1 MEAINMGDENLS
13 EKANRLHQ
21 AYQGKIQV
29 LPKVPVRD
37 RSDLS
42 IWYTPG
48 VAEPCKEIKEDKEK
62 VYEYTNKSNTVAV
75 ISDGTRILGV
85 GDIGPLAGLPVME
98 GKALLFKHFG
108 GVDAFPIMIDT
119 KNPDKFIE
127 VVKLIAPSF
136 GGVNLEDISSPK
148 CFYILD
154 RLRKEL
160 DIPVWHDDQQGTATV
175 VLAAM
180 INALKIVGKKLEDV
194 IVTSFGAGA
203 AGYAVIKLLI
213 EAGVD
218 PGNIRVVELVNREP
232 TVLHQHMDLA
242 RLFPYR
248 GCLLRKTNR
257 DNVMGGPEEAL
268 KDADVLISF
277 TRPGPGVI
285 KKEWIA
291 KMNDDAIV
299 FPLANPVP
307 EIWPEEA
314 KEAGAR
320 IVGTG
325 RSDLPNQINNSLG
338 FPGIFRGALDVR
350 ATTITDSMAVAAAYE
365 LARIGEEEG
374 LSEEKILPTM
384 DNWDVFPREAAAVAI
399 AALEAGVAKKYVT
412 WDEEYEH
419 ARNMI
424 ENARKSLK
432 VLMNEKVIKE
442 V

>member
-1 MEAINMGDENLS
+1 MSKEDLVKKAS
-13 EKANRLHQ
+13 ELH
-21 AYQGKIQV
+21 AKYRGKIQS
-29 LPKVPVRD
+29 LPKVPVRGME
-37 RSDLS
+37 DLS
-42 IWYTPG
+42 VWYTPG

-62 VYEYTNKSNTVAV
+62 VYEYTNKGNTVAV
-75 ISDGTRILGV
+75 ISDGTRILGL

-98 GKALLFKHFG
+98 GKSLLFKHFG

-136 GGVNLEDISSPK
+136 GGINLEDISSPK

-175 VLAAM
+175 VLAAV

-194 IVTSFGAGA
+194 IVASFGAGA

-307 EIWPEEA
+307 EILPEEA

-325 RSDLPNQINNSLG
+325 RSDYPNQINNSLG

-350 ATTITDSMAVAAAYE
+350 ARTITDSMAVAAAYE
-365 LARIGEEEG
+365 LARVGEEEG
-374 LSEEKILPTM
+374 LQEDKILPTM
-384 DNWDVFPREAAAVAI
+384 NSWEVFAREAAAVAI
-399 AALEAGVAKKYVT
+399 AALEAGVARKYVT
-412 WDEEYEH
+412 WDEEYDH
-419 ARNMI
+419 AQALI
-424 ENARKSLK
+424 EKSRMSLK
-432 VLMNEKVIKE
+432 VLMDEKIIKE

>member
-1 MEAINMGDENLS
+1 MTDENIK
-13 EKANRLHQ
+13 EKALRLHS
-21 AYQGKIQV
+21 AYRGKIQT

-37 RSDLS
+37 RNDLS

-48 VAEPCKEIKEDKEK
+48 VAEPCLAIKEDTES
-62 VYEYTNKSNTVAV
+62 VYQYTNKGNTVAV
-75 ISDGTRILGV
+75 VSDGTRILGL

-98 GKALLFKHFG
+98 GKSLLFKHFG
-108 GVDAFPIMIDT
+108 GVDAVPIMLDT

-127 VVKLIAPSF
+127 VVKILAPSF

-160 DIPVWHDDQQGTATV
+160 NIPVWHDDQQGTATV
-175 VLAAM
+175 VLAAVL
-180 INALKIVGKKLEDV
+180 NALKITGKKLEEV
-194 IVTSFGAGA
+194 IVASFGVGA
-203 AGYAVIKLLI
+203 AGFAVIRLLV

-218 PGNIRVVELVNREP
+218 PGNIRVVEMVNREP

-248 GCLLRKTNR
+248 GCLLRKTNK

-268 KDADVLISF
+268 KGADVLISF

-285 KKEWIA
+285 KKEWIS
-291 KMNDDAIV
+291 KMNHAAAV
-299 FPLANPVP
+299 FALANPVP
-307 EIWPEEA
+307 EIWPDEA
-314 KEAGAR
+314 KETGAK

-325 RSDLPNQINNSLG
+325 RSDFPNQINNSLG

-350 ATTITDSMAVAAAYE
+350 ATKITDGMAVAAAHE
-365 LARIGEEEG
+365 LAKIGEEEE
-374 LSEEKILPTM
+374 LSEDKILPTM
-384 DNWDVFPREAAAVAI
+384 DDWKIFAREAAAVAV
-399 AALEAGVAKKYVT
+399 AALEEGVARKYIT

-419 ARNMI
+419 ALGII
-424 ENARKSLK
+424 ENSIESLK
-432 VLMNEKVIKE
+432 LLVDNGRIKE

>member
-1 MEAINMGDENLS
+1 MVIQMADDIGN
-13 EKANRLHQ
+13 KALERHEV
-21 AYQGKIQV
+21 YRGKIQM
-29 LPKVPVRD
+29 LPKVPVRG
-37 RSDLS
+37 RGDLS

-48 VAEPCKEIKEDKEK
+48 VAEPCKAIKEDPEK
-62 VYEYTNKSNTVAV
+62 VYEYTNKGNTVAV
-75 ISDGTRILGV
+75 VSDATRILGL

-98 GKALLFKHFG
+98 GKSLLFKHFG
-108 GVDAFPIMIDT
+108 GVDAVPIMLDT

-127 VVKLIAPSF
+127 TVKLIAPSF
-136 GGVNLEDISSPK
+136 GGINLEDISSPK

-175 VLAAM
+175 VLAAVL
-180 INALKIVGKKLEDV
+180 NALKIVGKKLEDV
-194 IVTSFGAGA
+194 VIASFGAGA
-203 AGYAVIKLLI
+203 AGYAVMRLLV
-213 EAGVD
+213 EAGVN
-218 PGNIRVVELVNREP
+218 PGNIRVVEMVNREP

-268 KDADVLISF
+268 RDADILISF

-285 KKEWIA
+285 KKEWI
-291 KMNDDAIV
+291 KLMNDDAIV

-307 EIWPEEA
+307 EILPGDA

-325 RSDLPNQINNSLG
+325 RSDYPNQINNSLG
-338 FPGIFRGALDVR
+338 FPGIFRGALDVH
-350 ATTITDSMAVAAAYE
+350 ATTITDGMAVAAAHE
-365 LARIGEEEG
+365 LAKVGEEEG
-374 LSEEKILPTM
+374 LSEDHVLPTM
-384 DNWDVFPREAAAVAI
+384 DDWDVFAREAAAVAI
-399 AALEAGVAKKYVT
+399 AALEEGVARKYVT
-412 WDEEYEH
+412 WDEEYE
-419 ARNMI
+419 R
-424 ENARKSLK
+424 ARKIIKLSRDSLK
-432 VLMNEKVIKE
+432 ILMDNGIIKE

>member
-1 MEAINMGDENLS
+1 MTDEALK
-13 EKANRLHQ
+13 EKAKELHRR
-21 AYQGKIQV
+21 YRGKIQV
-29 LPKVPVRD
+29 FSKVPVRNL
-37 RSDLS
+37 SDLS

-48 VAEPCKEIKEDKEK
+48 VAEPCKEIKEDREK
-62 VYEYTNKSNTVAV
+62 VYEYTNKGNTVAV
-75 ISDGTRILGV
+75 ISDATRILGL

-98 GKALLFKHFG
+98 GKSLLFKHFG

-136 GGVNLEDISSPK
+136 GGINLEDISSPK

-175 VLAAM
+175 VLAAV

-194 IVTSFGAGA
+194 VVASFGAGA
-203 AGYAVIKLLI
+203 AGFAVIRLLI

-268 KDADVLISF
+268 KDADILISF

-307 EIWPEEA
+307 EIWPDEA

-325 RSDLPNQINNSLG
+325 RSDFPNQINNSLG

-365 LARIGEEEG
+365 LARVGEEEG
-374 LSEEKILPTM
+374 LHEDKILPTM
-384 DNWDVFPREAAAVAI
+384 ENWDIFPREAATVAV
-399 AALEAGVAKKYVT
+399 AALEAGVARRYIT
-412 WDEEYEH
+412 WDEEYEN
-419 ARNMI
+419 AKEII
-424 ENARKSLK
+424 ERSRKSLK
-432 VLMNEKVIKE
+432 LLMENGLIKE

>member
-1 MEAINMGDENLS
+1 MTDDDIK
-13 EKANRLHQ
+13 EKAIELHD
-21 AYQGKIQV
+21 AYRGKIQM

-37 RSDLS
+37 RKDLS

-48 VAEPCKEIKEDKEK
+48 VAEPCKAIAEDKDK
-62 VYEYTNKSNTVAV
+62 VYEYTNKGNTVAV
-75 ISDGTRILGV
+75 VSDATRILGL

-108 GVDAFPIMIDT
+108 GVDAVPIMLDT

-127 VVKLIAPSF
+127 VVKILAPSF

-160 DIPVWHDDQQGTATV
+160 NIPVWHDDQQGTATV
-175 VLAAM
+175 VLAAVL
-180 INALKIVGKKLEDV
+180 NALKIVGKKLDEV
-194 IVTSFGAGA
+194 VVASFGAGA
-203 AGYAVIKLLI
+203 AGYAVMRLLV

-218 PGNIRVVELVNREP
+218 PGNIRVVEVVNREP

-248 GCLLRKTNR
+248 GCLLRKTNK

-268 KDADVLISF
+268 KDADILISF
-277 TRPGPGVI
+277 TKPGPGVI

-291 KMNDDAIV
+291 RMNNDAIV

-307 EIWPEEA
+307 EIWPDEA
-314 KEAGAR
+314 KEAGAK

-325 RSDLPNQINNSLG
+325 RSDFPNQINNSLG

-350 ATTITDSMAVAAAYE
+350 ATTITDGMAVAAAHE
-365 LARIGEEEG
+365 LAKVGEEEG
-374 LSEEKILPTM
+374 LHEDKILPTM
-384 DNWDVFPREAAAVAI
+384 DNWEVFAREAAAVAI
-399 AALEAGVAKKYVT
+399 AALEEGVARKYVT
-412 WDEEYEH
+412 WDEEYER
-419 ARNMI
+419 AMAIIKNSR
-424 ENARKSLK
+424 ESLK
-432 VLMNEKVIKE
+432 VLMDNGIIKE

>member
-1 MEAINMGDENLS
+1 MENEDIS
-13 EKANRLHQ
+13 EKAKSRHAQ
-21 AYQGKIQV
+21 YRGKIQV
-29 LPKVPVRD
+29 LPKVPVKD
-37 RSDLS
+37 RKDLS

-48 VAEPCKEIKEDKEK
+48 VAEPCKEIKEDHEK
-62 VYEYTNKSNTVAV
+62 VYEYTNKGNTVAV
-75 ISDGTRILGV
+75 ISDGTRILGL

-98 GKALLFKHFG
+98 GKSLLFKHFG

-136 GGVNLEDISSPK
+136 GGINLEDISSPK

-175 VLAAM
+175 VLAAVL
-180 INALKIVGKKLEDV
+180 NALKIVGKKLEDV
-194 IVTSFGAGA
+194 VVASFGAGA
-203 AGYAVIKLLI
+203 AGFAVIRLLI
-213 EAGVD
+213 EAGVS
-218 PGNIRVVELVNREP
+218 PGNIRVVELVNRVP

-248 GCLLRKTNR
+248 GCLLRKTNK

-268 KDADVLISF
+268 KDADILISF

-285 KKEWIA
+285 KKEWIE
-291 KMNDDAIV
+291 KMSDDAIV

-307 EIWPEEA
+307 EIWPDEA

-325 RSDLPNQINNSLG
+325 RSDFPNQINNSLG
-338 FPGIFRGALDVR
+338 FPGIFRGTLDVR

-365 LARIGEEEG
+365 LARVGEEEG
-374 LSEEKILPTM
+374 LHEDKILPTM
-384 DNWDVFPREAAAVAI
+384 DNQDIFPREAAAIAV
-399 AALEAGVAKKYVT
+399 AALEAGVARRYVS
-412 WDEEYEH
+412 WDEEYEN
-419 ARNMI
+419 AKRII
-424 ENARKSLK
+424 ENSRESLK
-432 VLMNEKVIKE
+432 VLMDNGIIKE

>member
-1 MEAINMGDENLS
+1 MTEDIG
-13 EKANRLHQ
+13 EKAKWLHSL
-21 AYQGKIQV
+21 YRGKIQT
-29 LPKVPVRD
+29 LPKVPVRNHE
-37 RSDLS
+37 DLAV
-42 IWYTPG
+42 WYTPG
-48 VAEPCKEIKEDKEK
+48 VAEPCKEIKEDREK
-62 VYEYTNKSNTVAV
+62 VYEYTNKGNTVAV
-75 ISDGTRILGV
+75 ISDATRILGL

-98 GKALLFKHFG
+98 GKSLLFKHFG
-108 GVDAFPIMIDT
+108 GVDAVPIMVDT

-136 GGVNLEDISSPK
+136 GGINLEDISSPK
-148 CFYILD
+148 CFYILE

-175 VLAAM
+175 VLAAVM
-180 INALKIVGKKLEDV
+180 NALKIVGKKLEDV
-194 IVTSFGAGA
+194 VIASFGAGA
-203 AGYAVIKLLI
+203 AGFAVIRLLV
-213 EAGVD
+213 EAGVN
-218 PGNIRVVELVNREP
+218 PGNIRVVEVVNREP

-248 GCLLRKTNR
+248 GCLLNKTNK

-268 KDADVLISF
+268 KGADILISF
-277 TRPGPGVI
+277 TKPGPGVI

-307 EIWPEEA
+307 EIWPDEA

-325 RSDLPNQINNSLG
+325 RSDFPNQINNSLG

-350 ATTITDSMAVAAAYE
+350 ATTITDGMAVAAARE
-365 LARIGEEEG
+365 LAKVGEEEG

-384 DNWDVFPREAAAVAI
+384 DDWDIFAREAAAVAI
-399 AALEAGVAKKYVT
+399 AALESGVARKYTT

-419 ARNMI
+419 AKNII
-424 ENARKSLK
+424 ESSRRSLK
-432 VLMNEKVIKE
+432 VLMDEKIIKE
-442 V
+442 E

>member
-1 MEAINMGDENLS
+1 MSKEDLVKKAS
-13 EKANRLHQ
+13 ELH
-21 AYQGKIQV
+21 AKYRGKIQS
-29 LPKVPVRD
+29 LPKVPVRGME
-37 RSDLS
+37 DLS
-42 IWYTPG
+42 VWYTPG

-62 VYEYTNKSNTVAV
+62 VYEYTNKGNTVAV
-75 ISDGTRILGV
+75 ISDGTRILGL

-98 GKALLFKHFG
+98 GKSLLFKHFG
-108 GVDAFPIMIDT
+108 GVDAVPIMVDT
-119 KNPDKFIE
+119 KNPDKLIE

-136 GGVNLEDISSPK
+136 GGINLEDISSPK

-175 VLAAM
+175 VLAAL
-180 INALKIVGKKLEDV
+180 INALKVVGKKLEDV
-194 IVTSFGAGA
+194 IVASFGAGA

-299 FPLANPVP
+299 FPLANPAP
-307 EIWPEEA
+307 EILPEEA

-325 RSDLPNQINNSLG
+325 RSDYPNQINNSLG

-350 ATTITDSMAVAAAYE
+350 ARTITDSMAVAAAYE
-365 LARIGEEEG
+365 LARVGEEEG
-374 LSEEKILPTM
+374 LQEDKILPTM
-384 DNWDVFPREAAAVAI
+384 NSWEVFVREAAAVAI
-399 AALEAGVAKKYVT
+399 AALEAGVARKYVT
-412 WDEEYEH
+412 WDEEYDH
-419 ARNMI
+419 AQALI
-424 ENARKSLK
+424 EKSRMSLK
-432 VLMNEKVIKE
+432 VLMDEKII
-442 V
+442 

>member
-1 MEAINMGDENLS
+1 MGDENLS
-13 EKANRLHQ
+13 EKANRLHR
-21 AYQGKIQV
+21 AYHGKIQV

-62 VYEYTNKSNTVAV
+62 VYEYTNKGNTVAV
-75 ISDGTRILGV
+75 ISDGTRILGL

-108 GVDAFPIMIDT
+108 GVDAVPIMVDT
-119 KNPDKFIE
+119 KNPDKLIE

-136 GGVNLEDISSPK
+136 GGINLEYISSPK

-175 VLAAM
+175 VLAAV

-194 IVTSFGAGA
+194 IVASFGAGA

-307 EIWPEEA
+307 EILPEEA

-325 RSDLPNQINNSLG
+325 RSDYPNQINNSLG

-350 ATTITDSMAVAAAYE
+350 ARTITDSMAVAAAYE
-365 LARIGEEEG
+365 LARVGEEEG
-374 LSEEKILPTM
+374 LQEDKILPTM
-384 DNWDVFPREAAAVAI
+384 NSWEVFVREAAAVAI
-399 AALEAGVAKKYVT
+399 AALEAGVARKYVT
-412 WDEEYEH
+412 WDEEYDH
-419 ARNMI
+419 ARALI
-424 ENARKSLK
+424 EKSRMSLK
-432 VLMNEKVIKE
+432 VLMDEKIIKE

>member
-1 MEAINMGDENLS
+1 MENEDIS
-13 EKANRLHQ
+13 EKAKSRHAQ
-21 AYQGKIQV
+21 YRGKIQV
-29 LPKVPVRD
+29 LPKVPVKGRK
-37 RSDLS
+37 DLS

-48 VAEPCKEIKEDKEK
+48 VAEPCKEIKEDHEK
-62 VYEYTNKSNTVAV
+62 VYEYTNKGNTVAV
-75 ISDGTRILGV
+75 ISDGTRILGL

-98 GKALLFKHFG
+98 GKSLLFKHFG

-136 GGVNLEDISSPK
+136 GGINLEDISSPK

-175 VLAAM
+175 VLAAVL
-180 INALKIVGKKLEDV
+180 NALKIVGKKLEDV
-194 IVTSFGAGA
+194 VVASFGAGA
-203 AGYAVIKLLI
+203 AGFAVIRLLI
-213 EAGVD
+213 EAGVS
-218 PGNIRVVELVNREP
+218 PGNIRVVELVNRVP

-248 GCLLRKTNR
+248 GCLLRKTNK

-268 KDADVLISF
+268 KDADIMISF

-285 KKEWIA
+285 KKEWIE
-291 KMNDDAIV
+291 KMSDDAIV

-307 EIWPEEA
+307 EIWPDEA

-325 RSDLPNQINNSLG
+325 RSDFPNQINNSLG
-338 FPGIFRGALDVR
+338 FPGIFRGTLDVR

-365 LARIGEEEG
+365 LARVGEEEG
-374 LSEEKILPTM
+374 LHEDKILPTM
-384 DNWDVFPREAAAVAI
+384 DNQDIFPREAAAIAV
-399 AALEAGVAKKYVT
+399 AALEAGVARRYVS
-412 WDEEYEH
+412 WDEEYEN
-419 ARNMI
+419 AKKII
-424 ENARKSLK
+424 ENSRESLK
-432 VLMNEKVIKE
+432 VLMDNGIIKE

>member
-1 MEAINMGDENLS
+1 MGNDIG
-13 EKANRLHQ
+13 EKAKKMHEFYR
-21 AYQGKIQV
+21 GKIQT
-29 LPKVPVRD
+29 LPKVPIKGRD
-37 RSDLS
+37 DLS

-48 VAEPCKEIKEDKEK
+48 VAEPCKEIKEDPEK
-62 VYEYTNKSNTVAV
+62 VYNYTNKGNTVAV
-75 ISDGTRILGV
+75 ISDATRILGL

-98 GKALLFKHFG
+98 GKSLLFKHFG
-108 GVDAFPIMIDT
+108 GVDAVPIMIDS

-127 VVKLIAPSF
+127 VVKLIAPTF
-136 GGVNLEDISSPK
+136 GGINLEDISSPK

-175 VLAAM
+175 VLAAVL
-180 INALKIVGKKLEDV
+180 NALKIVGKKLEDV
-194 IVTSFGAGA
+194 VIASFGAGA
-203 AGYAVIKLLI
+203 AGFAVLKLLV
-213 EAGVD
+213 EAGAD
-218 PGNIRVVELVNREP
+218 PGNIRVVEMVNREP

-257 DNVMGGPEEAL
+257 DNVMGGPYEAL
-268 KDADVLISF
+268 KDADIMISF

-307 EIWPEEA
+307 EIWPDEA

-325 RSDLPNQINNSLG
+325 RSDFPNQINNSLG

-350 ATTITDSMAVAAAYE
+350 ATTITDGMAVAAAHE
-365 LARIGEEEG
+365 LAKVGEEEG
-374 LSEEKILPTM
+374 LNEDKILPSM
-384 DNWDVFPREAAAVAI
+384 DDWDVFAREAAAVAV
-399 AALEAGVAKKYVT
+399 AALEEGVGRKYTT
-412 WDEEYEH
+412 WDEEYEY
-419 ARNMI
+419 ARGLI
-424 ENARKSLK
+424 EKSRNSLK
-432 VLMNEKVIKE
+432 VLMDKKLI
-442 V
+442 

>member
-1 MEAINMGDENLS
+1 MGEDRDAKEMH
-13 EKANRLHQ
+13 RF
-21 AYQGKIQV
+21 YRGKIQV
-29 LPKVPVRD
+29 LPKVPVEGRE
-37 RSDLS
+37 DLG

-62 VYEYTNKSNTVAV
+62 VYEYTNKGNTVAV
-75 ISDGTRILGV
+75 ISDGTRILGL

-136 GGVNLEDISSPK
+136 GGINLEDISSPK

-175 VLAAM
+175 VLAAVL
-180 INALKIVGKKLEDV
+180 NALKIVGKKLEDV
-194 IVTSFGAGA
+194 VIASFGAGA
-203 AGYAVIKLLI
+203 AGFAVIKLLV
-213 EAGVD
+213 EAGVN
-218 PGNIRVVELVNREP
+218 PGNIRVVEMVNREP

-257 DNVMGGPEEAL
+257 DNIMGGPEEAL

-291 KMNDDAIV
+291 KMNSDAIV

-307 EIWPEEA
+307 EIWPDEA

-325 RSDLPNQINNSLG
+325 RSDFPNQINNSLG

-350 ATTITDSMAVAAAYE
+350 ATTITDGMAVAAAHE
-365 LARIGEEEG
+365 LAKAGEDNLDEEH
-374 LSEEKILPTM
+374 ILPTM
-384 DNWDVFPREAAAVAI
+384 DNWEVFAREAAAVSV
-399 AALEAGVAKKYVT
+399 AALEAGVARKYTT
-412 WDEEYEH
+412 WDDEYEF
-419 ARNMI
+419 AMNIIKNSRN
-424 ENARKSLK
+424 SLK
-432 VLMNEKVIKE
+432 VLMDNGTIRRYA
-442 V
+442 